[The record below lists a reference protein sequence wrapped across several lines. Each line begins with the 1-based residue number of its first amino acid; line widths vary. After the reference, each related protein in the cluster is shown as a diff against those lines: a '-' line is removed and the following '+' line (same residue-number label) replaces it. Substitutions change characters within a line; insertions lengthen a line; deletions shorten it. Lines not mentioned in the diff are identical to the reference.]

1 MVKLKERRYGTI
13 KIVRKGLIHLRRS
26 VKMIMLM
33 LIAAVIIVGI
43 MSIFYKATYAVTLNG
58 VEIGYTSDKTKL
70 QERINTYI
78 QSGDGSNVA
87 FISVDKMPEYH
98 ICFVKRD
105 TVTND
110 DERYNEVISQGD
122 AYYKYYAILEDGE
135 EKYNVPTYSD
145 GETVIN
151 TLKDK
156 ESTNAEKITVVEKFA
171 ENEAEYTSVDDAV
184 NGLYKKKVVKYKYS
198 GGSAP
203 SATANTSG
211 TYVNLGIT
219 LIRPTAGVVTS
230 RFAWRWGRQHK
241 GIDIGA
247 SYGTPIYAA
256 ASGTVAIAQYGYGGG
271 YGNYVLLDHGNG
283 VQTLYGHCSSLAVS
297 SGQYVNQGQVI
308 GYVGST
314 GNSTG
319 NHLHFEVRVN
329 GVAQNPQNYV
339 Y

>member
-1 MVKLKERRYGTI
+1 M
-13 KIVRKGLIHLRRS
+13 
-26 VKMIMLM
+26 
-33 LIAAVIIVGI
+33 AAIIIIGI
-43 MSIFYKATYAVTLNG
+43 MSIFYKITYAVTLNG
-58 VEIGYTSDKTKL
+58 VEVGYTSDKTGL

-87 FISVDKMPEYH
+87 FISVDNMPEYH

-105 TVTND
+105 TQTNE
-110 DERYNEVISQGD
+110 DEIYNQVISQGD

-135 EKYNVPTYSD
+135 EKYNVASYTD

-156 ESTNAEKITVVEKFA
+156 ESTNSDKITIVEKYA
-171 ENEAEYTSVDDAV
+171 ETEAEYTAVDDVV
-184 NGLYKKKVVKYKYS
+184 NGLYKKKVVKYNYS
-198 GGSAP
+198 GTSAP

-211 TYVNLGIT
+211 NVVNLGIT
-219 LIRPTAGVVTS
+219 LIRPTSGIVTS

-256 ASGTVAIAQYGYGGG
+256 ASGTVTIASYGYGGG
-271 YGNYVLLDHGNG
+271 YGNYVMIDHGNG
-283 VQTLYGHCSSLAVS
+283 VQTLYGHCSSLAVT
-297 SGQYVNQGQVI
+297 SGTYVSQGQVI
-308 GYVGST
+308 AYVGST